1 MRYRSNILLALLCL
15 LVFSVYAEHEK
26 PIPMQRAIEMPAPR
40 SISTLRN
47 PPTYTFSRT
56 PVTLLTSYYDYMIG
70 GYNGLPL
77 CLIPDSAG
85 AGYFM
90 TYHGTRTAVSS
101 RRVFHA
107 YIDESGTLINNNEIS
122 LYGSN
127 MVEGYPTMA
136 VDPVSGKPM
145 YAWHA
150 NTDAD
155 NQKEVMFVTDA
166 FIDCIDAL
174 WNDYQTIINN
184 PTNIT
189 TPAGTTTD
197 NEFIWPTAVIGPSPI
212 NGKRRVY
219 VACSNSVTHAGIPVG
234 NVLIAYADFDG
245 DIIENGYPFVWSYTS
260 IPELNLWNAGIN
272 SHSPNYALACDNAGN
287 LYYLG
292 YHTSYDTEGNIVHTP
307 GIDVFKCPSYGAGT
321 WVRVTW
327 EGTLPTW
334 NPPSGPGLQG
344 YFVNEETNTPF
355 ANEELFWKM
364 HHSNHSNAGV
374 DDLGRIHYPGLW
386 FLSNSTGAY
395 YPSLN
400 YVKELVY
407 DTQSGTLS
415 VNEVFPKRSPED
427 NFNQA
432 FAPWDMEAPWGVV
445 DEFIEDGSGGS
456 YPYMVSD
463 WNFPY
468 WDMNSHN
475 NAMMNNCSNMKVTN
489 SNGYGMMAMVWQNSH
504 RSQMFNVHNNFEYQ
518 NYMNVPEIYISVS
531 SNNGYSWSEPIIL
544 NSEECPQLANMKPMW
559 VYPADK
565 VKYMGINQNGEKI
578 GKLGLMFYD
587 DYSWGS
593 NAIASSE
600 FPNDGGR
607 VMFAE
612 LQIVFP
618 NLAYPPPPPPT
629 DPFGV
634 PITYAGSMNLLAKVM
649 INNQMAN
656 SNDVVA
662 AYATAN
668 GITQL
673 RGKGTVAIN
682 QGVAICQMQIFTQS
696 NGEEISFK
704 HWGYATGVVTDM
716 AETLVTEV
724 GGSVGSWPD
733 NLFLLHEYVPNS
745 QSLSMQAGWNMVSLN
760 VEPED
765 YSISSIFSGVSDYLQ
780 AIKCPAGVYIPS
792 NPFNTLSSLS
802 EGKGYFVKLSSL
814 RFLQV
819 LGDPVN
825 ASNPITL
832 ARGWNLVGFNPQNAL
847 FVDEALASIANTL
860 VQVKGAEGVYEPDNP
875 FSTLS
880 TMSPGCAYWIKTSA
894 AATLVYPGSGK
905 ALAQNLL
912 PGNKQ
917 WGSPIIKTNS
927 QSVLVRLENARQGD
941 VLAAFVGEELRGLAP
956 ITTHNGV
963 SATLLQV
970 FSEEA
975 GELITFKLHN
985 SETGDVSALYPS
997 LSSLPGESVGSYAQG
1012 EYYTLQSEQDT
1023 APELVTS
1030 LLSAYP
1036 NPFKDTASIALQ
1048 VGKDNEAIKL
1058 EIYNLR
1064 GQKINTLFN
1073 ATMEAG
1079 NHRLQ
1084 WNGMDDKGNS
1094 VASGIYFVRL
1104 TGDVTTQNMKLM
1116 VLK

>member
-1 MRYRSNILLALLCL
+1 MSHRSFILALLLCL
-15 LVFSVYAEHEK
+15 LAFSAFAELV
-26 PIPMQRAIEMPAPR
+26 MPVNMPKANMIAAP
-40 SISTLRN
+40 SSFSPPRN
-47 PPTYTFSRT
+47 TPDYTFST
-56 PVTLLTSYYDYMIG
+56 NPIPLLTSYYDYMIG
-70 GYNGLPL
+70 SYTGLPL

-85 AGYFM
+85 GGYFM
-90 TYHGTRTAVSS
+90 TYHGTRTAIAT
-101 RRVFHA
+101 RRVFSA
-107 YIDESGTLINNNEIS
+107 YVEVNGNLVTNSEIS
-122 LYGSN
+122 ESN
-127 MVEGYPTMA
+127 TREGYPTMA

-155 NQKEVMFVTDA
+155 NQMEVMFVTDA
-166 FIDCIDAL
+166 FLDGIDAL
-174 WNDYQTIINN
+174 WNEYQTIINN
-184 PTNIT
+184 PTSIT

-219 VACSNSVTHAGIPVG
+219 VACSNSVTHAGFPVG
-234 NVLIAYADFDG
+234 NVLIAYADFNG

-260 IPELNLWNAGIN
+260 IPELNLWNTGIN
-272 SHSPNYALACDNAGN
+272 SHSPNYALACDTAGN

-292 YHTSYDTEGNIVHTP
+292 YHTSYDAEGNIVHTP
-307 GIDVFKCPSYGAGT
+307 DIDVFKCPSYGAGT
-321 WVRVTW
+321 WNRVTW
-327 EGTLPTW
+327 DCTLPTW
-334 NPPSGPGLQG
+334 NPPSGIGLPG

-355 ANEELFWKM
+355 TNEELFWKI

-374 DDLGRIHYPGLW
+374 DDFGRIHYPGLW

-395 YPSLN
+395 YPNLN

-407 DTQSGTLS
+407 NTQSGTLS
-415 VNEVFPKRSPED
+415 VNDVFPQRSSED

-463 WNFPY
+463 WNFPH
-468 WDMNSHN
+468 WNMNSHN

-504 RSQMFNVHNNFEYQ
+504 RSQMYNVHNNSEYQ
-518 NYMNVPEIYISVS
+518 NYVNVPEIYITVT

-544 NSEECPQLANMKPMW
+544 NSVTCPQLANMKPMW

-565 VKYMGINQNGEKI
+565 VKYMGINPNGEKI

-607 VMFAE
+607 VMFTE

-618 NLAYPPPPPPT
+618 NLAYPPPPPHT

-634 PITYAGSMNLLAKVM
+634 PTALGGSMDLLAGVM
-649 INNQMAN
+649 IGNQMASN
-656 SNDVVA
+656 NDVVA
-662 AYATAN
+662 AYVTAD
-668 GITQL
+668 GIPQL
-673 RGKGTVAIN
+673 RGKGVVGLF
-682 QGVAICQMQIFTQS
+682 QGVATCQMQIYTQS

-704 HWGYATGVVTDM
+704 HWRYATGEVTDM
-716 AETLVTEV
+716 SETLVSVV
-724 GGSVGSWPD
+724 GGRVGSWPD
-733 NLFLLHEYVPNS
+733 NLFWLHEYVPHS

-760 VEPED
+760 VVPES
-765 YSISSIFSGVSDYLQ
+765 YSISSLFSSITGSVQ
-780 AIKCPAGVYIPS
+780 AIKSPDGIYVPS

-802 EGKGYFVKLSSL
+802 EGKGYFVKLSSQQP
-814 RFLQV
+814 LQV
-819 LGDPVN
+819 FGDLVN
-825 ASNPITL
+825 ASNPISL
-832 ARGWNLVGFNPQNAL
+832 ARGWNLLAFTPQTPLA
-847 FVDEALASIANTL
+847 VDEATSSIGNTL
-860 VQVKGAEGVYEPDNP
+860 VQVKGSEGIYEPNNP
-875 FSTLS
+875 HNTLT
-880 TMSPGCAYWIKTSA
+880 TMSPGRAYWIKTNAS
-894 AATLVYPGSGK
+894 ATLVYPSSGR
-905 ALAQNLL
+905 AVSPGL
-912 PGNKQ
+912 PTSSKQ
-917 WGSPIIKTNS
+917 WGSPVIQPNS
-927 QSVLVRLENARQGD
+927 QSILIRLDNARQGD
-941 VLAAFVGEELRGLAP
+941 VLAAFVGEELRGLASFA
-956 ITTHNGV
+956 THNGI
-963 SATLLQV
+963 SAALLQV
-970 FSEEA
+970 FTEEPD
-975 GELITFKLHN
+975 EQISFKLYRT
-985 SETGDVSALYPS
+985 ETGDVSVLYPS
-997 LSSLPGESVGSYAQG
+997 LSSLPGESIGSYAQG
-1012 EYYTLQSEQDT
+1012 EYYTLQSEQAN

-1048 VGKDNEAIKL
+1048 VGKDNEPIKL

-1064 GQKINTLFN
+1064 GQKINTLFSGN
-1073 ATMEAG
+1073 MEEG
-1079 NHRLQ
+1079 NHKLL
-1084 WNGMDDKGNS
+1084 WNGMDDKGSS

-1104 TGDVTTQNMKLM
+1104 TGAVGTQNMKLM